1 MTPPGAGQPG
11 QHHLLQPLAEAGQ
24 HRVARAMAAA
34 DIHHIAEGARNVL
47 EVAGLAIAV
56 VETGEDTRRL
66 EVALH
71 AGEISCATKRGVIEL
86 AQQLGLLQGVKPSR
100 MPCSITASGQRT

>member
-1 MTPPGAGQPG
+1 
-11 QHHLLQPLAEAGQ
+11 
-24 HRVARAMAAA
+24 MAAA
-34 DIHHIAEGARNVL
+34 DIHHIAEGAGNVL

-71 AGEISCATKRGVIEL
+71 AGEIGCATKRGIIEI
-86 AQQLGLLQGVKPSR
+86 AQQPACCRVSKPSR